1 MEAKEEAMTKGE
13 AERDILKHSWV
24 TRTEMRPLGLANRRT
39 YLRGHGRDHLVHK
52 FMVLYL

>member
-13 AERDILKHSWV
+13 AEGDILKHSWV

-39 YLRGHGRDHLVHK
+39 YLRGYGENICSE
-52 FMVLYL
+52 